1 MQAWQLQDAKNRFS
15 EVIRES
21 RREPQLITLRGK
33 EEAVVLS
40 CDEYRKLAHP
50 KKTWAELLGDAPP
63 EARKLEISRSRD
75 TGRSIDL

>member
-33 EEAVVLS
+33 DEAVVLS
-40 CDEYRKLAHP
+40 CDEYRKLARP

-63 EARKLEISRSRD
+63 EARKLEISRGRD

>member
-1 MQAWQLQDAKNRFS
+1 MHAWQLQDAKNRLS
-15 EVIRES
+15 ELIRES
-21 RREPQLITLRGK
+21 RRAPQLITLRGK

-40 CDEYRKLAHP
+40 CDDYRKLAQP

-63 EARKLEISRSRD
+63 EARKLDLSRGKD

>member
-1 MQAWQLQDAKNRFS
+1 MQAWPLQDAKNRLS
-15 EVIRES
+15 ELIRDS

-40 CDEYRKLAHP
+40 FDEYRKLARP

-63 EARKLEISRSRD
+63 EALDLEILRSRD